1 MKGEARPPAPRAVVS
16 CPPIARTENRSM
28 TSAAASGNNPAPSP
42 ESGPPGMPGE
52 GPATLT

>member
-1 MKGEARPPAPRAVVS
+1 
-16 CPPIARTENRSM
+16 M